1 MESYN
6 KKQCAPTDNTNVR
19 PISMETKQSI
29 ASMGIVLSI
38 QADVKASLLEVRRN
52 CHCCDNH
59 CCDIVA
65 TCCFRRTILLQYLK
79 VCTSVTLSC
88 RSTRYEALQPIRH
101 NRKPSLPAL
110 TSNPR
115 CTAAP
120 VSQHHQYSN
129 IFKYF
134 LIPLRSAL

>member
-1 MESYN
+1 METLTYKALEKYTKHDQHKQHMESYN

-65 TCCFRRTILLQYLK
+65 TGCFRRTAHRLLSTNSRYLVQNSRAISEGLH
-79 VCTSVTLSC
+79 VCD
-88 RSTRYEALQPIRH
+88 
-101 NRKPSLPAL
+101 
-110 TSNPR
+110 
-115 CTAAP
+115 TADDQA
-120 VSQHHQYSN
+120 
-129 IFKYF
+129 
-134 LIPLRSAL
+134 